1 MFKQDIKKL
10 QHKQKVYE
18 AFKKAGLF
26 KIKYPGNWRNIDYLP
41 QLIDLKKIVE
51 HFEILLEVLPSKMS
65 IDEKMKV
72 IKEYD
77 FHQVEV
83 CVCGGYMGITVTYPG
98 WVHYYDLFRDYE
110 KNPELHKK
118 LVKRVKKGTYK
129 KLEKIYKTK

>member
-1 MFKQDIKKL
+1 MFKKDIKKI

-18 AFKKAGLF
+18 KFIEAGLF
-26 KIKYPGNWRNIDYLP
+26 KIEYQGNWLNIDYLP
-41 QLIDLKKIVE
+41 QLIDLQAIIQ
-51 HFEILLEVLPSKMS
+51 HFEELLDALPSKMN
-65 IDEKMKV
+65 IDEKMEV

-83 CVCGGYMGITVTYPG
+83 CICGGYMGTDKTLTVTYPG

-118 LVKRVKKGTYK
+118 LVKRVKKGTYAN
-129 KLEKIYKTK
+129 